1 VLRVTAAA
9 SATSASATS
18 ASATSASATSASATS
33 ASATSALGAL
43 EVLGDPVRRRILE
56 RLARGPVCTCG
67 DLVAVFDAKQPTIS
81 HHLKVLRE
89 AGLVTGERCGR
100 FTYYGVVPDRVR
112 ELGQALVELADGAT
126 APPSC

>member
-1 VLRVTAAA
+1 MLCV
-9 SATSASATS
+9 SAGPSTSP
-18 ASATSASATSASATS
+18 
-33 ASATSALGAL
+33 LDAL
-43 EVLGDPVRRRILE
+43 EVLGDPVRRRIME
-56 RLARGPVCTCG
+56 RLARGPVCTCS

-126 APPSC
+126 PPPAC